1 MKNSALLVEINYLLR
16 VQPAVKKQLD
26 LNLKA
31 LSQLR
36 DLFKGR
42 LVVNVVA
49 QKGVSVSQFANYR
62 EAVQLMSFLEDQNFN
77 FFLCGIPE
85 SGFHKNDGHPNA
97 AGYEYLKACTD
108 RAVTAL
114 EHQK

>member
-1 MKNSALLVEINYLLR
+1 
-16 VQPAVKKQLD
+16 
-26 LNLKA
+26 
-31 LSQLR
+31 
-36 DLFKGR
+36 
-42 LVVNVVA
+42 
-49 QKGVSVSQFANYR
+49 
-62 EAVQLMSFLEDQNFN
+62 MSFLEDQNFN